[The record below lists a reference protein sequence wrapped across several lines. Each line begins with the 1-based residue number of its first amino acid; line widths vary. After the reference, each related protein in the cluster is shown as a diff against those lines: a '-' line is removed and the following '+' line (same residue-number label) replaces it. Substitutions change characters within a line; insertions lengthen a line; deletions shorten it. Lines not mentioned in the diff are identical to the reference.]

1 VKAVCGERE
10 RVRALLVRR
19 ADDSISSLESRSLK
33 AHLLSCAACAEEA
46 AAEDPTLLFVPLAAS
61 SDVRPA
67 GGRREDRRS
76 AQLGQELEAE
86 ADRVV
91 ADVLAAVE
99 VERSRRR
106 LGSPAKNR
114 RALLAASVALV
125 GAGLLGYITWKSHG
139 SAPGPAERVER
150 VAAQR
155 VAPAALSP
163 APALRRPVIED
174 LKNPGATVYEFASAS
189 PQEPTLVFIV
199 DRNADI

>member
-1 VKAVCGERE
+1 VSAVCGDRDS
-10 RVRALLVRR
+10 VRALLDKR

-61 SDVRPA
+61 SEGR
-67 GGRREDRRS
+67 GGRRDERRS
-76 AQLGQELEAE
+76 AQDQAEAE
-86 ADRVV
+86 RVV

-106 LGSPAKNR
+106 LGSSARNR
-114 RALLAASVALV
+114 RALIAASVALV
-125 GAGLLGYITWKSHG
+125 GAGLLGYFGWRSRG
-139 SAPGPAERVER
+139 SAPEMPGSSERI
-150 VAAQR
+150 AAR
-155 VAPAALSP
+155 RPSSEAAASP
-163 APALRRPVIED
+163 APVLRRPVIED